1 MKFRFPKGSGQLP
14 PSTHQLINKMCE
26 GQPED
31 ELTLSGLLDEFQ
43 ERAFGLFLF
52 LALLPTF
59 IPVPA
64 GQGAISGFLVSLI
77 GLQFLLR
84 FEHPWLPRFIAK
96 RTFHR
101 SRIISF
107 NRRFDKW
114 LLRLDKI
121 TTPRNEWIFSNP
133 FAHALTGLL
142 LLLLGISLALPLFG
156 TNIPFGLILLFFSF
170 ALIERDGSFM
180 MIGWLL
186 GTVEIVLLVFFSKE
200 LATLVASWF

>member
-1 MKFRFPKGSGQLP
+1 MKFRFPKGSGPLP

-64 GQGAISGFLVSLI
+64 GQGAVSGFLVALI
-77 GLQFLLR
+77 GLQFLIRL
-84 FEHPWLPRFIAK
+84 EHPWLPSFIAK
-96 RTFHR
+96 RSFHR

-107 NRRFDKW
+107 SKRFDKW

-121 TTPRNEWIFSNP
+121 TTPRDEWIFSNP
-133 FAHALTGLL
+133 FAHAFTGLL
-142 LLLLGISLALPLFG
+142 LFLLGVCLALPLFG
-156 TNIPFGLILLFFSF
+156 TNIPFGVILLFFSF
-170 ALIERDGSFM
+170 ALIERDGRFM

-186 GTVEIVLLVFFSKE
+186 GIIEITVLVFFSKE
-200 LATLVASWF
+200 LGMLVASWF

>member
-1 MKFRFPKGSGQLP
+1 MKFRFPKDRGPLP
-14 PSTHQLINKMCE
+14 PSTHQLINQLCE
-26 GQPED
+26 GLPDD
-31 ELTLSGLLDEFQ
+31 EVTLSGLLDQFQ

-84 FEHPWLPRFIAK
+84 FEHPWLPGFIANK
-96 RTFHR
+96 AFHR
-101 SRIISF
+101 SRMIGF
-107 NRRFDKW
+107 RNRFDKW

-121 TTPRNEWIFSNP
+121 TKPRDEWIFSNP
-133 FAHALTGLL
+133 FAHAFTGLL
-142 LLLLGISLALPLFG
+142 LLLLGISLAVPLPG
-156 TNIPFGLILLFFSF
+156 TNIPFGIILLFFSF
-170 ALIERDGSFM
+170 ALIERDGRFM

-186 GTVEIVLLVFFSKE
+186 GVIEIVLLAFFSKE
-200 LATLVASWF
+200 LAAFVASWF